1 MEMDKLKKWLDLA
14 QQYQADQFWKQI
26 FDEKNHNSSENKT
39 PNTNTNP
46 FTVAQEYIPK
56 CDLYESGEG
65 LVLEV
70 EIPGLRK
77 EDLHI
82 SINQQ
87 TLTISGEFKTFQ
99 TKNKY
104 FLKER
109 ANRKFKKELTLP
121 LPIITNSIRSE
132 LTSGILTIKMPINR
146 DEVEN
151 IPISFENPTSE

>member
-1 MEMDKLKKWLDLA
+1 MEMDKFKKWLDMA

-26 FDEKNHNSSENKT
+26 FDDKNNNSTAKNSSDS
-39 PNTNTNP
+39 NP
-46 FTVAQEYIPK
+46 FTVAHEYIPK
-56 CDLYESGEG
+56 CDLYESSEE

-70 EIPGLRK
+70 EIPGLKK

-87 TLTISGEFKTFQ
+87 VLTITGEFKTFQ

-121 LPIITNSIRSE
+121 LPIVTHSIYSE
-132 LTSGILTIKMPINR
+132 LTSGILTIKMPVNR
-146 DEVEN
+146 DEIEN
-151 IPISFENPTSE
+151 VPISFENPTFE

>member
-14 QQYQADQFWKQI
+14 QQYQADQFWNQV
-26 FDEKNHNSSENKT
+26 FDENGNNSSEKNVS
-39 PNTNTNP
+39 NANP
-46 FTVAQEYIPK
+46 FTIANEYIPK
-56 CDLYESGEG
+56 CDLYESGKE

-87 TLTISGEFKTFQ
+87 TLTITGEFKTFHP
-99 TKNKY
+99 KDKY

-109 ANRKFKKELTLP
+109 ANRKFKKELSLP
-121 LPIITNSIRSE
+121 LPIINDSIRSE
-132 LTSGILTIKMPINR
+132 LTSGILTIKMPVNQ
-146 DEVEN
+146 DEIEN
-151 IPISFENPTSE
+151 IPISFENPTPE